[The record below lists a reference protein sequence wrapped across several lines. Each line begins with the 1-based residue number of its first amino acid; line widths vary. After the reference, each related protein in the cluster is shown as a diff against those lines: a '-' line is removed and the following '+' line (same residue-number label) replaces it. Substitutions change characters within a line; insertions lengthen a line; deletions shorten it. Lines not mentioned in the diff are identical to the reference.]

1 MPATLAIRSEGRS
14 GSVTAM
20 SDIEANKNLFLEMVD
35 RVVGNDDWASAS
47 QYFTDDFVAHG
58 AGPKPTPLDGLQ
70 RLTRAWRAAFPDWR
84 DEILDVVAENDLVV
98 ARLRA
103 SGTHLGRLL
112 DIDPTGERCQWGMIE
127 IVRIRDGKIA
137 EQWGY
142 SDFSDVVSRLRKVS
156 APNG

>member
-1 MPATLAIRSEGRS
+1 
-14 GSVTAM
+14 M
-20 SDIEANKNLFLEMVD
+20 SDIEANKKLFLEMVD

-70 RLTRAWRAAFPDWR
+70 RLTRAWRNAFPDWR

-112 DIDPTGERCQWGMIE
+112 DIAPTGRALPMGHD
-127 IVRIRDGKIA
+127 RDRARPRRQDRGA
-137 EQWGY
+137 VGLLRLLRRRA
-142 SDFSDVVSRLRKVS
+142 RLRKVAAS
-156 APNG
+156 NG

>member
-1 MPATLAIRSEGRS
+1 
-14 GSVTAM
+14 M
-20 SDIEANKNLFLEMVD
+20 SDIEANKKLFLDMVD

-47 QYFTDDFVAHG
+47 RYFTPDFVAHG

-70 RLTRAWRAAFPDWR
+70 RLTRTWRDAFPDWR
-84 DEILDVVAENDLVV
+84 DEILDVVAEGDLVV

-112 DIDPTGERCQWGMIE
+112 DIAPTGEHCEWGMIE

-142 SDFSDVVSRLRKVS
+142 SDFADVVTRLRKVTAS
-156 APNG
+156 DG

>member
-1 MPATLAIRSEGRS
+1 
-14 GSVTAM
+14 M
-20 SDIEANKNLFLEMVD
+20 SDIAANKKLFLEMVD

-58 AGPKPTPLDGLQ
+58 AGPKPTQLDGLQ
-70 RLTRAWRAAFPDWR
+70 RLTRAWRRAFPDWH

-112 DIDPTGERCQWGMIE
+112 DIAPTGEHCQWGMIE
-127 IVRIRDGKIA
+127 IVRVRDGKIA

-142 SDFSDVVSRLRKVS
+142 SDFSDVVSRLRNVAS
-156 APNG
+156 SND

>member
-1 MPATLAIRSEGRS
+1 
-14 GSVTAM
+14 M
-20 SDIEANKNLFLEMVD
+20 SDIETNKKLFLEMVD

-47 QYFTDDFVAHG
+47 RYFTDDFVAHG

-70 RLTRAWRAAFPDWR
+70 RLTRAWRIAFPDWR

-112 DIDPTGERCQWGMIE
+112 DIDPTGEHCQWGMIE

-142 SDFSDVVSRLRKVS
+142 SDFSAVVSRLRKVAAS
-156 APNG
+156 NG